1 MSAAIR
7 HPVDA
12 ATTAPAAARERQ
24 GLSLTL
30 DAPIE
35 TSGPP
40 GHPVLDARATP
51 LRVGDR
57 VRVVGAPD
65 LSTLP
70 EVGRAETSAVFAH
83 IRGRCKTIAGFDD
96 HGLVELAFRIRS
108 GPQAGMHWVMIEP
121 ALLVR
126 VRAAVV

>member
-57 VRVVGAPD
+57 VKAFLLRIDRGARGPQLVLSRTAPD
-65 LSTLP
+65 CLRSASTS
-70 EVGRAETSAVFAH
+70 VVF
-83 IRGRCKTIAGFDD
+83 
-96 HGLVELAFRIRS
+96 
-108 GPQAGMHWVMIEP
+108 P
-121 ALLVR
+121 
-126 VRAAVV
+126 